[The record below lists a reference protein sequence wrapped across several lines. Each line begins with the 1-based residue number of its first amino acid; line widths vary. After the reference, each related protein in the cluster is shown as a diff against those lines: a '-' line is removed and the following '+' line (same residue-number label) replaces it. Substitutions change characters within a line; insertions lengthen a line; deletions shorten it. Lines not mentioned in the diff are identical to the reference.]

1 MFIYSGG
8 WILNKAASML
18 IKILF
23 TVLVVIV
30 VLLFVKSRSS
40 GRVAPRTEPVTVE
53 KVPPSDLRIA
63 AYIFIGLMMSVTV
76 GILLLEWYNGSREVV
91 IRVIDTRSG
100 DYVDYQARRD
110 DVARGSFTTVDGRKV
125 YIADVERI
133 ELIDE

>member
-1 MFIYSGG
+1 
-8 WILNKAASML
+8 ML

-40 GRVAPRTEPVTVE
+40 GRVAPRAEPVTVE
-53 KVPPSDLRIA
+53 KAPPSDLRIA